1 MRVNLIFITILLLY
15 VTFAIGTLIKF
26 KINKVPSAYNYV
38 AIIMPIIFLVWAP
51 LYIEFEKKSKK
62 NIHLMKAL
70 INNYKN
76 SIMFYPILVGYA
88 ARALTLASKQ
98 DFNNYQTI
106 EVIWPSYG
114 YLYFENDK
122 T

>member
-1 MRVNLIFITILLLY
+1 MGVNLIFVTILLLY

-26 KINKVPSAYNYV
+26 KINKVPTDYNYV
-38 AIIMPIIFLVWAP
+38 ALAMPIIFLVWAP

-62 NIHLMKAL
+62 NIQLVKAL

-76 SIMFYPILVGYA
+76 SIMFYPVLVGYA
-88 ARALTLASKQ
+88 ARALASKKEC
-98 DFNNYQTI
+98 NNSQTI